1 MNLSVQDITALS
13 PLIILA
19 ATALLTVLVISF
31 YRNHFITAVIT
42 AIGHAAAI
50 AVLPTLRHLTP
61 LQVTPIIIIDDYSLF
76 YIGLLTAASLVV
88 TVLSYI
94 YLGRRKTQREEF
106 YALLLI
112 ATVGSSVLVSSSH
125 FVTLFLG
132 LEVLTVSLYGMIAYL
147 FTYDRPLEAGI
158 KYLVLA
164 AASSAFL
171 LFGMAL
177 IFAETGTMSFSELA
191 EILANDDGLRQVF
204 ILTGTGMMV
213 VAIGFK
219 LAVVPF
225 HMWTPDIYEAA
236 PAPVTA
242 YLATVSKGGM
252 FAILLRYF
260 IELNLYTY
268 ETIFFA
274 FTVIAILSM
283 FTGNILALLQNNVKR
298 ILAYSSIAHLGYI
311 LVAFLA
317 GGALA
322 AEAVTFYLTAYF
334 ITSLGAFG
342 IVGLLLHE
350 EKEPENVQDYRGLYL
365 RRPWLSAVFTAMM
378 LSLAGI
384 PLTAGFIGK
393 FYILTAGVGAALWVL
408 VISLV
413 VNSAL
418 GLYYYLRIVIAL
430 YSSSD
435 ETGETAGHGTLAQ
448 SVSITGA
455 AVLAFLMLTLV
466 LLGIYPEP
474 LIAIIRDIASRLG
487 S

>member
-1 MNLSVQDITALS
+1 M
-13 PLIILA
+13 
-19 ATALLTVLVISF
+19 LVISF
-31 YRNHFITAVIT
+31 YRNHFITALLTV
-42 AIGHAAAI
+42 IGHAAAI
-50 AVLPTLRHLTP
+50 AVLPSLTQLTP
-61 LQVTPIIIIDDYSLF
+61 RQVTPIIVIDDYSLF
-76 YIGLLTAASLVV
+76 YIGLLTAASLIVS
-88 TVLSYI
+88 VLMYSY
-94 YLGRRKTQREEF
+94 LQRRDAQREEF

-112 ATVGSSVLVSSSH
+112 ATIGSSVMVTSSH

-177 IFAETGTMSFSELA
+177 IYAETGTMLFAELA
-191 EILANDDGLRQVF
+191 AKLAEGDGLRQVF
-204 ILTGTGMMV
+204 ILTGTGMMIV
-213 VAIGFK
+213 GIGFK

-260 IELNLYTY
+260 IELNMYTY
-268 ETIFFA
+268 ETVFFV

-322 AEAVTFYLTAYF
+322 AEAVTFYLVAYF

-342 IVGLLLHE
+342 IVGLLIHN
-350 EKEPENVQDYRGLYL
+350 EKEQEDIQDYRGLYVQ
-365 RRPWLSAVFTAMM
+365 RPWLSAVLTAMM

-393 FYILTAGVGAALWVL
+393 FYVLTAGVGAALWVL
-408 VISLV
+408 VIVLV
-413 VNSAL
+413 VNSAI
-418 GLYYYLRIVIAL
+418 GLYYYLRVIITM
-430 YSSSD
+430 Y
-435 ETGETAGHGTLAQ
+435 TAPEESGATVTSPHLTQ
-448 SVSITGA
+448 SISIAGGV
-455 AVLAFLMLTLV
+455 VLAFLMLTLIW
-466 LLGIYPEP
+466 LGIYPEP
-474 LIAIIRDIASRLG
+474 LIAIIQDIAGRLG
-487 S
+487 G

>member
-1 MNLSVQDITALS
+1 MIA
-13 PLIILA
+13 
-19 ATALLTVLVISF
+19 F
-31 YRNHFITAVIT
+31 YRNHFITALLTV
-42 AIGHAAAI
+42 IGHAAAL
-50 AVLPTLRHLTP
+50 AVLPALTNLTP
-61 LQVTPIIIIDDYSLF
+61 RQVTPMVVIDDYSLF
-76 YIGLLTAASLVV
+76 YIGLLTAASLIV
-88 TVLSYI
+88 TVLMYSY
-94 YLGRRKTQREEF
+94 LQRRETQREEF

-112 ATVGSSVLVSSSH
+112 ATIGSAVMVTSSH

-147 FTYDRPLEAGI
+147 FTYDRPLEAGL
-158 KYLVLA
+158 KYLILA

-177 IFAETGTMSFSELA
+177 IYAETGTMLFSELA
-191 EILANDDGLRQVF
+191 TILMEGEGLRQIF

-213 VAIGFK
+213 VGIGFK

-252 FAILLRYF
+252 FAIMLRYF
-260 IELNLYTY
+260 IELNVYAY
-268 ETIFFA
+268 ETIFFV
-274 FTVIAILSM
+274 FTIIAILSM

-322 AEAVTFYLTAYF
+322 AEAVSFYLVAYF
-334 ITSLGAFG
+334 ITTLGAFG
-342 IVGLLLHE
+342 IVGLLIHNE
-350 EKEPENVQDYRGLYL
+350 REPEDIQDYRGLYVK
-365 RRPWLSAVFTAMM
+365 RPWLSAVFTAMM

-393 FYILTAGVGAALWVL
+393 FYVLTAGVGAALWVL
-408 VISLV
+408 VIMLV
-413 VNSAL
+413 VNSAI
-418 GLYYYLRIVIAL
+418 GLYYYLRIVIMM
-430 YSSSD
+430 YSSPED
-435 ETGETAGHGTLAQ
+435 TAQETATGNLAQ
-448 SVSITGA
+448 SISVTGGV
-455 AVLAFLMLTLV
+455 VLALLLILLV
-466 LLGIYPEP
+466 WLGVYPEP
-474 LIAIIRDIASRLG
+474 LIAIIQDIAGRLAG
-487 S
+487 

>member
-1 MNLSVQDITALS
+1 MSATDITALL
-13 PLIILA
+13 PFIILA
-19 ATALLTVLVISF
+19 ATALLVVLVISF
-31 YRNHFITAVIT
+31 YRNHFITALLTV
-42 AIGHAAAI
+42 IGHAAAI
-50 AVLPTLRHLTP
+50 AVLPSLTQLTP
-61 LQVTPIIIIDDYSLF
+61 RQVTPIIVIDDYSLF
-76 YIGLLTAASLVV
+76 YIGLLTAASLIVS
-88 TVLSYI
+88 VLMYSY
-94 YLGRRKTQREEF
+94 LQRRDAQREEF

-112 ATVGSSVLVSSSH
+112 ATIGSSVMVTSSH

-177 IFAETGTMSFSELA
+177 IYAETGTMLFAELA
-191 EILANDDGLRQVF
+191 AKLAEGDGLRQVF
-204 ILTGTGMMV
+204 ILTGTGMMIV
-213 VAIGFK
+213 GIGFK

-260 IELNLYTY
+260 IELNMYTY
-268 ETIFFA
+268 ETVFFV

-322 AEAVTFYLTAYF
+322 AEAVTFYLVAYF

-342 IVGLLLHE
+342 IVGLLIHN
-350 EKEPENVQDYRGLYL
+350 EKEQEDIQDYRGLYVQ
-365 RRPWLSAVFTAMM
+365 RPWLSAVLTAMM

-393 FYILTAGVGAALWVL
+393 FYVLTAGVGAALWVL
-408 VISLV
+408 VIVLV
-413 VNSAL
+413 VNSAI
-418 GLYYYLRIVIAL
+418 GLYYYLRVIITM
-430 YSSSD
+430 Y
-435 ETGETAGHGTLAQ
+435 TAPEESGATVTSPHLTQ
-448 SVSITGA
+448 SISIAGGV
-455 AVLAFLMLTLV
+455 VLAFLMLTLIW
-466 LLGIYPEP
+466 LGIYPEP
-474 LIAIIRDIASRLG
+474 LIAIIQDIAGRLG
-487 S
+487 G

>member
-1 MNLSVQDITALS
+1 MSTTDLTALL
-13 PLIILA
+13 PFIILA
-19 ATALLTVLVISF
+19 ATTLIVVLVISF
-31 YRNHFITAVIT
+31 YRNHFITALLTV
-42 AIGHAAAI
+42 IGHAAAI
-50 AVLPTLRHLTP
+50 AVLPSLSTITP
-61 LQVTPIIIIDDYSLF
+61 RQVTPLMIIDDYSLF
-76 YIGLLTAASLVV
+76 YIGLLTAASLIVS
-88 TVLSYI
+88 VLMYSY
-94 YLGRRKTQREEF
+94 LQRREAQREEF

-112 ATVGSSVLVSSSH
+112 ATIGSSALVTSSH
-125 FVTLFLG
+125 FITLFIG

-147 FTYDRPLEAGI
+147 FTYDRPLEEGI
-158 KYLVLA
+158 KYLILA

-177 IFAETGTMSFSELA
+177 IFAETGTMLFAELA
-191 EILANDDGLRQVF
+191 EKLAADDDLRTVF

-213 VAIGFK
+213 VGIGFK

-260 IELNLYTY
+260 IELNVYAY
-268 ETIFFA
+268 ETICFV

-322 AEAVTFYLTAYF
+322 AEAVTFYLVAYF

-342 IVGLLLHE
+342 IVGLLIHNE
-350 EKEPENVQDYRGLYL
+350 REPEDVQDYR
-365 RRPWLSAVFTAMM
+365 
-378 LSLAGI
+378 
-384 PLTAGFIGK
+384 
-393 FYILTAGVGAALWVL
+393 
-408 VISLV
+408 
-413 VNSAL
+413 
-418 GLYYYLRIVIAL
+418 
-430 YSSSD
+430 
-435 ETGETAGHGTLAQ
+435 
-448 SVSITGA
+448 
-455 AVLAFLMLTLV
+455 
-466 LLGIYPEP
+466 
-474 LIAIIRDIASRLG
+474 
-487 S
+487 